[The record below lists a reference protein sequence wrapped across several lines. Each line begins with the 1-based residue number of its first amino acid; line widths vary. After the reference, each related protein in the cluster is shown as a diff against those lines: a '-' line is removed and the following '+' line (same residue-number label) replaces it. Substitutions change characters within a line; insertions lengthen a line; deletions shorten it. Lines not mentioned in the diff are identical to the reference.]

1 MEKTLADLTLF
12 EQGHIRA
19 ITGTDG
25 LSHRLAE
32 LGFTPGQAVEVV
44 RFAPLGDPIQIKIR
58 GFSLALRRQEAKRVV
73 LTSPAPSTH
82 HE

>member
-1 MEKTLADLTLF
+1 MQKTLADLAPS
-12 EQGHIRA
+12 EYGYIQA

-32 LGFTPGQAVEVV
+32 LGFTPGQAVGVI

-58 GFSLALRRQEAKRVV
+58 GFSLALRRQEARRVILTPPV
-73 LTSPAPSTH
+73 SSTSP
-82 HE
+82 E

>member
-1 MEKTLADLTLF
+1 MQKTLADLAPS
-12 EQGHIRA
+12 EQGYIQT

-32 LGFTPGQAVEVV
+32 LGFTPGQTVEVI
-44 RFAPLGDPIQIKIR
+44 RFAPLGDPMQIKIR
-58 GFSLALRRQEAKRVV
+58 GFRLALRRQEARRIV
-73 LTSPAPSTH
+73 LTSPVGAKS